1 MRPALLVAAALLAAG
16 PGRLA
21 SQNLPQP
28 KAPPRDSLTP
38 PPDSL
43 APPPDTVATPHDSPS
58 PLPVPFAPGERLE
71 YEVKF
76 GIFRVGRASMEVM
89 GVDTVRGVP
98 TYHVVF
104 AIHGSAIFY
113 SMTDT
118 LQSWFSV
125 YDLTSRR
132 FIQDNREN
140 GKRYYHR
147 YEIHPEQGFF
157 VQDEKDTLPTTREPL
172 DDASFFY
179 FARTV
184 PLEVGQTYEYPRYFK
199 PDRNPVTLHVLS
211 DDSVNTPAG
220 RFGAIAIRPV
230 FKSRGLFSEGGQARV
245 YLDADSTRIPV
256 LIKSWMSVGNLTMS
270 LRSRGGAR

>member
-1 MRPALLVAAALLAAG
+1 MRCALQVAAALLAAG
-16 PGRLA
+16 RLA
-21 SQNLPQP
+21 SQNVPQP
-28 KAPPRDSLTP
+28 QPPAPPRDSLAP
-38 PPDSL
+38 RPDSL
-43 APPPDTVATPHDSPS
+43 APAADSLRPARD
-58 PLPVPFAPGERLE
+58 PRALLPVPFAPGERLE

-76 GIFRVGRASMEVM
+76 GIFRVGRASMEVL
-89 GVDTVRGVP
+89 GIDTVRGVP
-98 TYHVVF
+98 TYHVRF

-113 SMTDT
+113 SLTDT

-147 YEIHPEQGFF
+147 YEIHPEQGYF
-157 VQDEKDTLPTTREPL
+157 VQDETDTLPTTREPL

-199 PDRNPVTLHVLS
+199 LDRNPVTLHVLS

-220 RFGAIAIRPV
+220 RFAAIAVSPV
-230 FKSRGLFSEGGQARV
+230 FKSRGLFADGGRARV
-245 YLDADSTRIPV
+245 YLDADSTRIPL
-256 LIKSWMSVGNLTMS
+256 LIRSWMSVGNLTMS
-270 LRSRGGAR
+270 LRSRAGSP